1 VDLATL
7 LDSSLHE
14 HTVRE
19 GAMLSRN
26 KVLLVDVSGVIDS
39 TQPTVFSMARKCSP
53 DTIKSILDKAEDDK
67 AVKAV
72 ILRLDTP
79 GGAVTPSD
87 TIYREVADFRR
98 RTGIPVYSCMMG
110 ICASGGY
117 YISAATDKIYAHPT
131 SVTGSIG
138 VIARFPKFKGL
149 ADKVGYEE
157 TIIKSGGM
165 KAMGHPLRDMSEEEL
180 KIAQNMIDDMYSRFV
195 EVVVD
200 GRKQFA
206 DRKALEPIADG
217 RVYTA
222 KQALKNGL
230 IDEIGYLDDVIDD
243 ISIAAGI
250 SNASVVTYLVG
261 SGSDATIY
269 SSSKSPAPA
278 GINLDL
284 RGIVNSTG
292 PGFYYLWAP

>member
-1 VDLATL
+1 
-7 LDSSLHE
+7 
-14 HTVRE
+14 
-19 GAMLSRN
+19 
-26 KVLLVDVSGVIDS
+26 
-39 TQPTVFSMARKCSP
+39 
-53 DTIKSILDKAEDDK
+53 
-67 AVKAV
+67 
-72 ILRLDTP
+72 
-79 GGAVTPSD
+79 
-87 TIYREVADFRR
+87 
-98 RTGIPVYSCMMG
+98 
-110 ICASGGY
+110 
-117 YISAATDKIYAHPT
+117 
-131 SVTGSIG
+131 
-138 VIARFPKFKGL
+138 
-149 ADKVGYEE
+149 
-157 TIIKSGGM
+157 M